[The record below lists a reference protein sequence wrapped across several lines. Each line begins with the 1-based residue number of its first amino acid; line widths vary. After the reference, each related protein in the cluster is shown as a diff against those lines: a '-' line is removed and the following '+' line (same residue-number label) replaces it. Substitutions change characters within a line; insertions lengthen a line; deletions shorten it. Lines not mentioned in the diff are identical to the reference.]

1 MLVCRGILSL
11 FKRWLVVREHVSA
24 EPDVLERTIETNR
37 AIFWRRSLWLTALP
51 AVYFALMYFIF
62 GLAPLDAVLVLP
74 SILQAFFGQMIYLVF
89 LMFANFA
96 LILGPFYILSR
107 IGKTM
112 IVPDDA
118 RFGVDIEDVR
128 GQKSAVR
135 AMKRILKLIEV
146 GRGNDG
152 DDGRGHDGPEH
163 ASRLDGRH
171 RQPRIDHPA
180 AARTREPDPRRYVPA
195 ARHRIQRHQVEAANT
210 SAESPELQ
218 HPLHRRDQPAVG
230 ARRSRNPTL
239 PVRPPARVSPSG
251 PRGAQG

>member
-1 MLVCRGILSL
+1 MIIFWILTFFVGASAFAFALIGLQLGIVGSIIYAGFAMLVCRGILSL

-62 GLAPLDAVLVLP
+62 GLAPLDAVLLLP

-107 IGKTM
+107 IGNTT

-118 RFGVDIEDVR
+118 RTFGMDALFQKYGIYAHA
-128 GQKSAVR
+128 GQKYEPVDKSIKHGSGDLEVIPQADVAFHHQPSGVAGR
-135 AMKRILKLIEV
+135 GAHKLLHSRIL
-146 GRGNDG
+146 G
-152 DDGRGHDGPEH
+152 DDVSG
-163 ASRLDGRH
+163 S
-171 RQPRIDHPA
+171 
-180 AARTREPDPRRYVPA
+180 
-195 ARHRIQRHQVEAANT
+195 
-210 SAESPELQ
+210 
-218 HPLHRRDQPAVG
+218 
-230 ARRSRNPTL
+230 L
-239 PVRPPARVSPSG
+239 P
-251 PRGAQG
+251 QD